1 MKLSTGLAVLLLLS
15 GCGGAPVVP
24 VSDLT
29 ATRSVYAARVVRE
42 GDTLYTIAW
51 EAGLDYRDVA
61 RWNDLEAPYV
71 LSIGQRIA
79 LGGPSAP
86 KPTVTQTSETAPATV
101 QAQEVVPS
109 ASSTPP
115 TPTPTPTQAPEPDPV
130 ASAPVQTGHGWIWPA
145 SGVLMARFDEAANS
159 NGIDIS
165 GSDGEPIRAA
175 AAGKVVYAG
184 TGLRGYG
191 LLLIIKHDETFLS
204 AYAHNRAVTVK
215 EGDAVSKGQIIAEMG
230 QTGTDSVRL
239 HFEIRRDGKPV
250 DPLLYLPPK

>member
-1 MKLSTGLAVLLLLS
+1 
-15 GCGGAPVVP
+15 
-24 VSDLT
+24 
-29 ATRSVYAARVVRE
+29 
-42 GDTLYTIAW
+42 
-51 EAGLDYRDVA
+51 
-61 RWNDLEAPYV
+61 
-71 LSIGQRIA
+71 
-79 LGGPSAP
+79 
-86 KPTVTQTSETAPATV
+86 
-101 QAQEVVPS
+101 
-109 ASSTPP
+109 
-115 TPTPTPTQAPEPDPV
+115 
-130 ASAPVQTGHGWIWPA
+130 
-145 SGVLMARFDEAANS
+145 
-159 NGIDIS
+159 
-165 GSDGEPIRAA
+165 SDGEPIRAA

>member
-15 GCGGAPVVP
+15 GCSGAPVVP

-61 RWNDLEAPYV
+61 RWNDLEAPYA
-71 LSIGQRIA
+71 LSVGQRIA

-86 KPTVTQTSETAPATV
+86 KTAVTETSETAPATV
-101 QAQEVVPS
+101 QAQEVAPS
-109 ASSTPP
+109 TSSAPATSTP
-115 TPTPTPTQAPEPDPV
+115 APEPGPV
-130 ASAPVQTGHGWIWPA
+130 ASPPVQMGHGWIWPA

-215 EGDAVSKGQIIAEMG
+215 EGDAVNKGQIIAEMG

>member
-1 MKLSTGLAVLLLLS
+1 
-15 GCGGAPVVP
+15 
-24 VSDLT
+24 
-29 ATRSVYAARVVRE
+29 
-42 GDTLYTIAW
+42 
-51 EAGLDYRDVA
+51 
-61 RWNDLEAPYV
+61 
-71 LSIGQRIA
+71 
-79 LGGPSAP
+79 
-86 KPTVTQTSETAPATV
+86 
-101 QAQEVVPS
+101 
-109 ASSTPP
+109 
-115 TPTPTPTQAPEPDPV
+115 
-130 ASAPVQTGHGWIWPA
+130 
-145 SGVLMARFDEAANS
+145 MARFDEAANS

-250 DPLLYLPPK
+250 DPLLHLPPK